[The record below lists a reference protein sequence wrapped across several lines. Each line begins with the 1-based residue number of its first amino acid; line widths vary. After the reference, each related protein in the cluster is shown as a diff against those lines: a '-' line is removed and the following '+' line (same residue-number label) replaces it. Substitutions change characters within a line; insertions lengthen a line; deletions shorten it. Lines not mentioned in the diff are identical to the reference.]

1 MLQHLYQQASVRA
14 NQHQAQQVL
23 VKVLQQVQA
32 TQHLYQL
39 AKALQHQHQ

>member
-1 MLQHLYQQASVRA
+1 MQASVQA

-39 AKALQHQHQ
+39 AKAHRLL